1 MKVFVLDNHDSR
13 FVMEGAL
20 KDVLQSIGYELENME
35 PGDDISI
42 ECKEMTEAEIEALP
56 DM

>member
-13 FVMEGAL
+13 CVMEGAL
-20 KDVLQSIGYELENME
+20 IDVLQSIRYELENME
-35 PGDDISI
+35 PGDDFTI
-42 ECKEMTEAEIEALP
+42 ECKEMTEEEVEALP